1 MCGEEAIEGREVR
14 QMSTKELSKNYPL
27 TTKGFFDFPSRLD
40 WFDDIAP
47 LGMFFRTP
55 ELKPIKIEQFVKDGK
70 LIVRAELPGV
80 DPDKDI
86 DVSLH
91 EGYLTIK
98 GERKEE
104 MKDEHHSEFMYGS
117 FSRTIALPSGF
128 DQKSVHANYK
138 DGILEVS
145 LGIPVSLSNG
155 KKIPISRTQ

>member
-1 MCGEEAIEGREVR
+1 MT
-14 QMSTKELSKNYPL
+14 TKELSKNYPV
-27 TTKGFFDFPSRLD
+27 TTKEFFEFPSRLD
-40 WFDDIAP
+40 WFQDIAP

-55 ELKPIKIEQFVKDGK
+55 ELKPVKIEQFVKDGK

-104 MKDEHHSEFMYGS
+104 KKEEHRTEFMYGS

-128 DQKSVHANYK
+128 DQKSVHAHYK

-145 LGIPVSLSNG
+145 LGIPVSVSNG
-155 KKIPISRTQ
+155 KKIQISRTQ

>member
-1 MCGEEAIEGREVR
+1 
-14 QMSTKELSKNYPL
+14 MSTKELSKVFPVDS
-27 TTKGFFDFPSRLD
+27 KGFFDFPSRLD
-40 WFDDIAP
+40 WFDDVAP
-47 LGMFFRTP
+47 LRMFFRTP
-55 ELKPIKIEQFVKDGK
+55 ELKPIKIEQFVTDGK
-70 LIVRAELPGV
+70 LVVRAELPGV

-91 EGYLTIK
+91 EGYLTIT

-104 MKDEHHSEFMYGS
+104 KKDKHHSEFMYGS

-128 DQKSVHANYK
+128 DQKSVHAQYK

-145 LGIPVSLSNG
+145 LGIPVSVSNG

>member
-1 MCGEEAIEGREVR
+1 
-14 QMSTKELSKNYPL
+14 MSTKELSKNYPVI
-27 TTKGFFDFPSRLD
+27 TKELFDFPSRFD
-40 WFDDIAP
+40 WFNDIVP

-55 ELKPIKIEQFVKDGK
+55 EIKSIKIEQFVKDGK

-80 DPDKDI
+80 NPDKDI

-98 GERKEE
+98 GERREE
-104 MKDEHHSEFMYGS
+104 KKDEHHCEFMFGS

-128 DQKSVHANYK
+128 DQKSVHAQYK

-145 LGIPVSLSNG
+145 LGIPVSVSNG

>member
-1 MCGEEAIEGREVR
+1 
-14 QMSTKELSKNYPL
+14 MSTKELSTSFPVISRE
-27 TTKGFFDFPSRLD
+27 FFDFPSRLD
-40 WFDDIAP
+40 WFDDVAP

-55 ELKPIKIEQFVKDGK
+55 ELKSIKIEQFVKDGK

-91 EGYLTIK
+91 DGYLTIK

-117 FSRTIALPSGF
+117 FSRTIALPNGF
-128 DQKSVHANYK
+128 DQKSVHAQYK

-145 LGIPVSLSNG
+145 LGIPVSVSVG
-155 KKIPISRTQ
+155 KKIPINRAK